1 MPVTTQLF
9 YSQKPVKNLSQ
20 THCILHSTDN
30 CSMVLKPYGTY
41 VFLLT
46 HYESF
51 LLSLHRALASGSIKP
66 DRSHSWTNL
75 KGN

>member
-1 MPVTTQLF
+1 MPMTTQLF

-51 LLSLHRALASGSIKP
+51 LL
-66 DRSHSWTNL
+66 
-75 KGN
+75 